1 MNITSILITIVGI
14 IFIIALYLMSRI
26 TRSKLPKTQATLI
39 PEIKDDNGDNFTS
52 VLDDIPARD
61 GITTQAKESTAPKE
75 NSSVKQNDSNNDT
88 VGIKQQIV
96 LFVSAKDGNSL
107 DGNLV
112 KQALEKNGLVFGDK
126 DIYHYF
132 DKSSTNSLFR
142 IANGVEPWTL
152 TEKDLANKKVAGLS
166 IVMLLPAKIND
177 REAIKILFSTAEKLS
192 TDVKGVLKNQQQQ
205 ILTQTDKNQLLN
217 K

>member
-26 TRSKLPKTQATLI
+26 TRSKLPKTQITLL
-39 PEIKDDNGDNFTS
+39 PEIKDENGDKFTS

-61 GITTQAKESTAPKE
+61 GITPQANKSTESTDTSSTEQSDK
-75 NSSVKQNDSNNDT
+75 NSDT
-88 VGIKQQIV
+88 GAVKQQIV
-96 LFVSAKDGNSL
+96 LFVSAEDGNSL

-112 KQALEKNGLVFGDK
+112 KQALEQHGLVFGDK

-132 DKSSTNSLFR
+132 EKSSTNSLFR

-152 TEKDLANKKVAGLS
+152 TEQDLVNKKLAGLS

-177 REAIKILFSTAEKLS
+177 REAIKILLNTAEKLS
-192 TDVKGVLKNQQQQ
+192 TDVNGVLKNQQQQ
-205 ILTQTDKNQLLN
+205 ILTNNDKNQLLN

>member
-26 TRSKLPKTQATLI
+26 TRSKLPKTQITLL
-39 PEIKDDNGDNFTS
+39 PEIKDENGDKFTS

-61 GITTQAKESTAPKE
+61 GITPQANKSTDTTSKE
-75 NSSVKQNDSNNDT
+75 QNDDNNSDT
-88 VGIKQQIV
+88 DAVKQQIV
-96 LFVSAKDGNSL
+96 LFVSAEDGNSL

-112 KQALEKNGLVFGDK
+112 KQALEQHGLVFGDK

-132 DKSSTNSLFR
+132 EKSSTNSMFR

-152 TEKDLANKKVAGLS
+152 TEQDLVNKKLAGLS

-177 REAIKILFSTAEKLS
+177 REAIKILLDTAEKLS
-192 TDVKGVLKNQQQQ
+192 TDVSGVLKNQQQQ
-205 ILTQTDKNQLLN
+205 ILTQSDKKQLLN

>member
-26 TRSKLPKTQATLI
+26 TRSKLPKTQITLL
-39 PEIKDDNGDNFTS
+39 PEIKDENGDKFTS

-61 GITTQAKESTAPKE
+61 VITPQANKSTDTTSKE
-75 NSSVKQNDSNNDT
+75 QNDDNNSDT
-88 VGIKQQIV
+88 DAVKQQIV
-96 LFVSAKDGNSL
+96 LFVSAEDGNSL

-112 KQALEKNGLVFGDK
+112 KQALEQHGLVFGDK

-132 DKSSTNSLFR
+132 EKSSTNSLFR

-152 TEKDLANKKVAGLS
+152 TEQDLVNKKLAGLS

-177 REAIKILFSTAEKLS
+177 REAIKILLDTAEKLS
-192 TDVKGVLKNQQQQ
+192 TDVSGVLKNQQQQ
-205 ILTQTDKNQLLN
+205 ILTQSDKKQLLN